1 MLERQVYAVFRCD
14 LLHSFHAYFLHQ
26 NCLLQRYNHRYAQSN
41 IFENIMTRRDKDKV
55 SLVEF
60 LRSIKFTRHN
70 NTVAETECP
79 THFAHFNQHARS
91 TGKDSKEDSKPIRSA
106 N

>member
-1 MLERQVYAVFRCD
+1 
-14 LLHSFHAYFLHQ
+14 
-26 NCLLQRYNHRYAQSN
+26 
-41 IFENIMTRRDKDKV
+41 MTKRDEGKV

-60 LRSIKFTRHN
+60 LRSIKFNRHN
-70 NTVAETECP
+70 NTMAETECP
-79 THFAHFNQHARS
+79 THFAHFHQSARS